1 MSNYYISKD
10 EKSGEVVYL
19 EYNNKGYSVKPK
31 AKKKDAIEVNKIVFV
46 SPDLTKKLL
55 KKKINNKVVKLMKEL
70 KTIDDNDDD
79 GAVRVRNNLID
90 AERLKLNVLNSY
102 AMYLGESYT
111 NLTLKKLQVIIDEF
125 RKKLYKINEKKQKKM
140 IIEMMRQMNVEK
152 EPRKGKG
159 R

>member
-1 MSNYYISKD
+1 MSSYYINKD
-10 EKSGEVVYL
+10 EKSGEIVYL
-19 EYNNKGYSVKPK
+19 EYDKKGYQVKPK

-55 KKKINNKVVKLMKEL
+55 KKKINNKINKLMEEL
-70 KTIDDNDDD
+70 KIDDEDDND
-79 GAVRVRNNLID
+79 GQMRIRNNLID

-102 AMYLGESYT
+102 ANYLGGSYA

-125 RKKLYKINEKKQKKM
+125 RKKLYKINEKKQKQM
-140 IIEMMRQMNVEK
+140 IIEMMKYMEN
-152 EPRKGKG
+152 EPRRGKG